1 MVSAVFTRPSI
12 LVLSVAVV
20 GLLTVGF
27 VMLGSAGYYTAE
39 GGDADYDLVRKQ
51 LWCFAFAGGL
61 ATLAAML
68 DYRRWLNWR
77 WQILIFATLALVL
90 CFVPGVGVKVN
101 GSWRWLDLGVLRVQ
115 PSEFAKVALVMVL
128 AAWYARYEP
137 HTKNVGRGFA
147 IPAGITCLL
156 AGLIG
161 AEMDLGGAAITM
173 AVGLAIMFIAGAK
186 LRYLPIIGLAGVAV
200 LALMILSTP
209 NRLYRVIGFASD
221 LPFVSQF
228 VDLKKLPPEQVKEI
242 QAKKVQ
248 QHHAKLAFGS
258 GGQEG
263 AGPGMGRMKLFS
275 LPEAHTDFIFAMVG
289 EELGLNGTLW
299 VVLCY
304 VLLMIAGL
312 HIAMNAP
319 DRFGRLLGFGLTF
332 LLVIQGLVNMGV
344 VTSVLPNKGLVLP
357 FVSYGR
363 SNLVMTMVCIGIL
376 CNIHRQGGQ
385 SRSGDLELLRRKD
398 RHTPQV

>member
-1 MVSAVFTRPSI
+1 MFSAILSRPSI
-12 LVLSVAVV
+12 IILTIAVV

-39 GGDADYDLVRKQ
+39 GGDADYDLVRRQ
-51 LWCFAFAGGL
+51 LYCFGVAGVL
-61 ATLAAML
+61 AVGAAML

-77 WQILIFATLALVL
+77 WYLLILATLALVL

-101 GSWRWLDLGVLRVQ
+101 GSWRWIGLGPLRLQ
-115 PSEFAKVALVMVL
+115 PSEFAKVALIMIL

-137 HTKNVGRGFA
+137 HTKNMGRGFA
-147 IPAGITCLL
+147 IPAAITCLL

-161 AEMDLGGAAITM
+161 AEMDLGGAAIAMT
-173 AVGLAIMFIAGAK
+173 AGLSMMFIAGAK
-186 LRYLPIIGLAGVAV
+186 LRYLPIIGVAGLVV
-200 LALMILSTP
+200 LGLMILSTP
-209 NRLYRVIGFASD
+209 NRLYRVIGFATD
-221 LPFVSQF
+221 LPVVSKYI
-228 VDLKKLPPEQVKEI
+228 DLSKLPPEQVKEI
-242 QAKKVQ
+242 QAKKLQ
-248 QHHAKLAFGS
+248 QQHAKLAFGS

-263 AGPGMGRMKLFS
+263 AGPGMGRMKLYS

-304 VLLMIAGL
+304 ILLLIAGL

-332 LLVIQGLVNMGV
+332 LLTIQGLVNMGV

-363 SNLVMTMVCIGIL
+363 SSLIMTMVCIGIL

-385 SRSGDLELLRRKD
+385 SRAGDLELLRRKD

>member
-1 MVSAVFTRPSI
+1 MVSVFFSRPGVI
-12 LVLSVAVV
+12 LLSLAVV
-20 GLLTVGF
+20 GLLAVGF

-51 LWCFAFAGGL
+51 LWCFGFAS
-61 ATLAAML
+61 LAAVGVAMV
-68 DYRRWLNWR
+68 DYHRWLNWR
-77 WQILIFATLALVL
+77 WHLLILATVVLAL
-90 CFVPGVGVKVN
+90 CFVPGIGVKVN
-101 GSWRWLDLGVLRVQ
+101 GAWRWIGFGGFRVQ

-137 HTKNVGRGFA
+137 HTRNLVRGFV

-161 AEMDLGGAAITM
+161 VEMDLGGAAITM

-186 LRYLPIIGLAGVAV
+186 VRYLPIIALAGIAV
-200 LALMILSTP
+200 LAAMIWTTP

-221 LPFVSQF
+221 VPVISNYIDLSKLPADEVREIEA
-228 VDLKKLPPEQVKEI
+228 KKL
-242 QAKKVQ
+242 Q
-248 QHHAKLAFGS
+248 QQHAKLAFGS
-258 GGQEG
+258 GGQDG
-263 AGPGMGRMKLFS
+263 TGPGMGRMKLYS

-304 VLLMIAGL
+304 LLLLIAGF
-312 HIAMNAP
+312 HISMNAP

-357 FVSYGR
+357 LVSYGR

-385 SRSGDLELLRRKD
+385 SRAGDLQLLRRKD

>member
-1 MVSAVFTRPSI
+1 MSRPSI
-12 LVLSVAVV
+12 ILLSVAVV

-39 GGDADYDLVRKQ
+39 GGDSDYDLVRKQ
-51 LWCFAFAGGL
+51 FACFGLGGIL
-61 ATLAAML
+61 AVGAAML

-77 WQILIFATLALVL
+77 WQLLGIAVVTLVL
-90 CFVPGVGVKVN
+90 CFIPHIGVRVN
-101 GSWRWLDLGVLRVQ
+101 GASRWIGLGSFRVQ
-115 PSEFAKVALVMVL
+115 PSEFAKVAIVMVL

-137 HTKNVGRGFA
+137 HTRSFGRGFA
-147 IPAGITCLL
+147 IPALIIGIIG
-156 AGLIG
+156 GLIG
-161 AEMDLGGAAITM
+161 AEMDLGSAAITV
-173 AVGLAIMFIAGAK
+173 AVGVALMFVAGAK
-186 LRYLPIIGLAGVAV
+186 LRYLPLIGTAGILV
-200 LALMILSTP
+200 LAAMIATTP
-209 NRLYRVIGFASD
+209 NRLHRVMGFASD
-221 LPFVSQF
+221 LPYASQLI
-228 VDLKKLPPEQVKEI
+228 DMKKLPPDQVKEI
-242 QAKKVQ
+242 QAKKLQ
-248 QHHAKLAFGS
+248 QQHAKLAFGS
-258 GGQEG
+258 GGQDG
-263 AGPGMGRMKLFS
+263 TGPGMGRMKLYS

-304 VLLMIAGL
+304 ILLLIAGL
-312 HIAMNAP
+312 HISACAP

-332 LLVIQGLVNMGV
+332 LLAIQGLVNMGV

-385 SRSGDLELLRRKD
+385 ARAGDLELLRRKD